1 MDRFAAMI
9 WDAADPAKQAQAN
22 SWSET
27 LQRGSS
33 RWTVVLDTPGLRA
46 LSLIQRGGAPVV
58 TIWHGENGV
67 IIGPIFARDREKSGR
82 VRSLD
87 QPDAEQ
93 AGTCRRE
100 RRRPFSRA
108 DEIVSGQ
115 PI

>member
-1 MDRFAAMI
+1 MDRFVAII
-9 WDAADPAKQAQAN
+9 WDEANPAKQAQVN

-67 IIGPIFARDREKSGR
+67 IIGPLFARGREKSGR

-93 AGTCRRE
+93 AGNRR
-100 RRRPFSRA
+100 RKGRRPFSRA